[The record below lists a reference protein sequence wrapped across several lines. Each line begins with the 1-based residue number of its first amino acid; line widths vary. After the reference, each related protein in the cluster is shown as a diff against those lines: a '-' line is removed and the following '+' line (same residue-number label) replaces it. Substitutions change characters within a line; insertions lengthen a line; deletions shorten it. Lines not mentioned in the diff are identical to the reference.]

1 MTWLLHNY
9 FLPTLNPSTPSAAPS
24 QPLRPLAP
32 LLRQYKALMKATT
45 RDATLR
51 VQLRGDIAKATRDL
65 ERWIAEA
72 KVASA
77 AAAGAL
83 GWEDALPDGDEEDA
97 RERWALDRL
106 AEALVQKGGLV
117 PLSKKLAVDSV
128 RLLRVATLTYAR
140 VENDCLQGKTPSPS
154 RARRC
159 SSGPHSFLT
168 CNPCILPFRC
178 ASSPRSPRTLRSLSQ
193 PLKTTRKSSR
203 SLSLLRQMSRK
214 RTRRMTSASQAG
226 QNGSSTV
233 AAMQIQRTRRTFARP
248 PSSASSLL

>member
-1 MTWLLHNY
+1 MAWLLHNY

-51 VQLRGDIAKATRDL
+51 VQLRGDITKATRDV

-83 GWEDALPDGDEEDA
+83 GWEDTLPDGDEEDA
-97 RERWALDRL
+97 RERWALDRV

-117 PLSKKLAVDSV
+117 PLSKK
-128 RLLRVATLTYAR
+128 
-140 VENDCLQGKTPSPS
+140 
-154 RARRC
+154 
-159 SSGPHSFLT
+159 
-168 CNPCILPFRC
+168 
-178 ASSPRSPRTLRSLSQ
+178 
-193 PLKTTRKSSR
+193 
-203 SLSLLRQMSRK
+203 
-214 RTRRMTSASQAG
+214 
-226 QNGSSTV
+226 
-233 AAMQIQRTRRTFARP
+233 
-248 PSSASSLL
+248 